1 MEVFV
6 PVGTL
11 GIVPRKMESDWA
23 RARSTIRLPVLRVD
37 VVPVDDVRTTEL
49 MASLRLMIPIF
60 AGRVSETR
68 TRLTLAVVVP
78 PPPPPPLGNS

>member
-1 MEVFV
+1 M
-6 PVGTL
+6 PVGTP

-23 RARSTIRLPVLRVD
+23 RARSTVRFPVLSVD
-37 VVPVDDVRTTEL
+37 VVPVDEVSTTEL
-49 MASLRLMIPIF
+49 MANLRLTIPML

-78 PPPPPPLGNS
+78 PPPPPPPAGTSC